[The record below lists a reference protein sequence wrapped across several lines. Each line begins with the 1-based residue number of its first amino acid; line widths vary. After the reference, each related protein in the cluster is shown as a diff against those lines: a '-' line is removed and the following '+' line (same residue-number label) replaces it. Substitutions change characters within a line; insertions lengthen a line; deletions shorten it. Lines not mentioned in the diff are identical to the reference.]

1 MKKFLIVVICLIPII
16 LILALNGASTIV
28 SINTP
33 DNPTEI
39 EIRNSHNVIVKD
51 NEILELDLIRDDFI
65 IINIFPEITK
75 NKNINK
81 PEVTANSIGEVELKR
96 IDNTNRYQT
105 IPKKAGYVELILSAE
120 ANVSLKRKVT
130 FMVRSN
136 AITEVNVLDAERRQ
150 LGASNI
156 QSEVVYEF
164 GETYYLDYYAK
175 PFDALDYTSPKWSF
189 DPFGSAEVL
198 NGHVIIKDRVKTKV
212 SFTAYGKDGVPLQA
226 TTYIDFSKAIVNKT
240 LVHTTESVDEEWIR
254 NNIVFPEYRDDAM
267 INKLEGGEYSVEAN
281 DRKVVIKV
289 VDNIT
294 SDIYF
299 SDGIEKVYTNTS
311 IPRLILSKAENGEVL
326 DLTDIYS
333 NYYGKVRFVSS
344 DTDILK
350 VNENNGCIQPQ
361 KYGTCTV
368 SAFVFDKEYTKT
380 IEVREVKELFS
391 LKHEYIDQ
399 ARGIRQDRVWG
410 TRFIR
415 GGEDETLPWQERLA
429 QMEVVNIYDFFVKD
443 DNAEFDII
451 WELDKEGLIEIER
464 LYPVGEKNDIEIR
477 FLDAALGQSATLT
490 AYMSD
495 GKNKI
500 EHFKKSFT
508 FKVINRLNAVNV
520 TNSLQCYKVAEAQY
534 IDMVFQSDIE
544 HRNDTYDRYF
554 VAYSNIWGNGFTLT
568 AKLDTGLPYHWSH
581 ILLYFREERANLIY
595 LLPNDEIIYDDFSI
609 VYVSSLLDKE
619 KAKFAGVG
627 LDIRN
632 VPKTPVILRY
642 LQIKNCNVGIELRM
656 VANVT
661 IDGCIIGDNK
671 FVGVNRYNDWH
682 ENIDNDKLTVKNSIF
697 TNSLAPSILLL
708 FSDVEVSAIHQGK
721 NIIPNVKFEGNVRF
735 YNWQNKKQL
744 NGMFDAILS
753 NYFPD
758 DESLEGIKNLISP
771 FWTSVMKDK
780 RMESLFMWHKGEQ
793 YASVGLFTYGLTA
806 KNDISKI
813 QIGEKYS
820 VKEIP
825 IYNEETKTTLNMFK
839 LVLALAMEIVV
850 EDFYDSYIVGY
861 DFSKGKPD
869 VLPLEPVPASY
880 EMYDSLRGGAV
891 ASYPS
896 RII

>member
-51 NEILELDLIRDDFI
+51 GEVLELDLIRNDFI

-96 IDNTNRYQT
+96 IDNTNRYQA

-150 LGASNI
+150 LGVSNV

-175 PFDALDYTSPKWSF
+175 HFDALDYTSPKWSF

-198 NGHVIIKDRVKTKV
+198 NGHVIIKDRVKAKV

-226 TTYIDFSKAIVNKT
+226 TTYIDFSKAIVNRT

-267 INKLEGGEYSVEAN
+267 INKLEGGKYSVEAN
-281 DRKVVIKV
+281 DRKVVINV

-294 SDIYF
+294 NDIYF

-311 IPRLILSKAENGEVL
+311 IPRLVLSKAENGEVI

-333 NYYGKVRFVSS
+333 DYYGKVRFVSS

-429 QMEVVNIYDFFVKD
+429 QMEVVNVYDFFVKD

-451 WELDKEGLIEIER
+451 WELDKEGLIEVER

-477 FLDAALGQSATLT
+477 FLDAALGQSVTLT

-520 TNSLQCYKVAEAQY
+520 TNSLQCYKAYELKAV
-534 IDMVFQSDIE
+534 DMVFQSDIV
-544 HRNDTYDRYF
+544 HSNDTYHRSLL
-554 VAYSNIWGNGFTLT
+554 VYSNIWGNGFSVTQNLE
-568 AKLDTGLPYHWSH
+568 ANPPDKWDYLIDFDES
-581 ILLYFREERANLIY
+581 RASLIETV
-595 LLPNDEIIYDDFSI
+595 PNDEIIFDDFTIMS
-609 VYVSSLLDKE
+609 VPTLEDKNI
-619 KAKFAGVG
+619 AKLAGVG
-627 LDIRN
+627 LRIGYI
-632 VPKTPVILRY
+632 PKTPVVFRY
-642 LQIKNCNVGIELRM
+642 LQIKNCNFGIEIKS
-656 VANVT
+656 VAHSIV
-661 IDGCIIGDNK
+661 DGCIIGDNRL
-671 FVGVNRYNDWH
+671 VGISRNNDWH
-682 ENIDNDKLTVKNSIF
+682 ENIDDDIFILKNSVF
-697 TNSLAPSILLL
+697 TNSLGPSITLL
-708 FSDVEVSAIHQGK
+708 FREMYESAKHQGK
-721 NIIPNVKFEGNVRF
+721 NILPNVKFEGNVRF
-735 YNWQNKKQL
+735 YNWQNRNQL
-744 NGMFDAILS
+744 DGMFDAILS
-753 NYFPD
+753 GFFPAD
-758 DESLEGIKNLISP
+758 AEFEGIKSLIGP
-771 FWTSVMKDK
+771 FWNSVMKDK
-780 RMESLFMWHKGEQ
+780 RMNDLFMWHKGKE
-793 YASVGLFTYGLTA
+793 YASVGMFTYGLTA
-806 KNDISKI
+806 KNDMSKL
-813 QIGEKYS
+813 QIGDRYAA
-820 VKEIP
+820 KEIP
-825 IYNEETKTTLNMFK
+825 IYNEDTKGTISLFK
-839 LVLALAMEIVV
+839 LVVSVVLEINI
-850 EDFYDSYIVGY
+850 EDFYDSFLVGY

-869 VLPLEPVPASY
+869 VLPLDPVPASY

-891 ASYPS
+891 APYPS
-896 RII
+896 RTI